1 MGLWIN
7 ALALLTEKGGGDDWE
22 GGEGKSRERHHRQ
35 IETIIIK
42 VTTIIIGSIYLA
54 PIKYQALCIHFIL
67 SKPYKVAI
75 EVSLVQMREPKVG
88 EIKQFVQSIQWPSW
102 SQSPGLSVAKA
113 HGSSVNISCFSRLKQ
128 VARGRLRTT
137 GGNFTLKIIKRVQ
150 TKIKETGFTLRSQRR
165 GKKGRQESKSARS
178 EEEAKD
184 GWPWSRIWV

>member
-1 MGLWIN
+1 MGLWIS

-22 GGEGKSRERHHRQ
+22 SGEGESRERHHPQ

-54 PIKYQALCIHFIL
+54 PIKYQALFSHLFL

-88 EIKQFVQSIQWPSW
+88 EIKQLVQSIQWPSW

-137 GGNFTLKIIKRVQ
+137 DRNFTLKIIKRVQ

-165 GKKGRQESKSARS
+165 EKRKTRKHIS
-178 EEEAKD
+178 
-184 GWPWSRIWV
+184 